1 MEFKKKKKDVYPH
14 KKKNRCMVLFFQKE
28 YDKKII
34 NKKMI
39 YKMFLRM
46 GGVPLVSF
54 DIIQA
59 Y

>member
-1 MEFKKKKKDVYPH
+1 MSHLKKK
-14 KKKNRCMVLFFQKE
+14 RCMVLFFPKE
-28 YDKKII
+28 YDKKKLLI
-34 NKKMI
+34 KKMI

-46 GGVPLVSF
+46 GGVPLASF